1 MKVLILVLSARRDPW
16 GSLMMAQMETWDS
29 IGHAQTQT
37 MYYCGKLGQG
47 EYVACPTPI
56 FFSPSL
62 TESLEDVSPR
72 TIEAFEKSLELEWDY
87 MARVHSST
95 YVHKKNLVDFIE
107 TLPKEN
113 VLCGLL
119 TTGPSPFLW
128 GGGSYIIS
136 RDVIE
141 AFVANKD
148 KWNHNVMEDV
158 GMTKLAKELDIPFTG
173 GRMASINQNTMGLV
187 GWLVMQYG
195 FGENLT
201 GTDLAGLIKK
211 AGPHY
216 YWRCKQDL
224 ERHKDVEIFRKLK
237 EHLP

>member
-16 GSLMMAQMETWDS
+16 NSLMDAQLATWDS
-29 IGHAQTQT
+29 IEHPQTQT
-37 MYYCGKLGQG
+37 LYYCGRSDQPSTEKVF
-47 EYVACPTPI
+47 Y
-56 FFSPSL
+56 SPSL

-72 TIEAFEKSLELEWDY
+72 TIEAFEKSLELDWDY
-87 MARVHSST
+87 VARCHSST

-119 TTGPSPFLW
+119 TTGVKPFLW

-136 RDVIE
+136 RDVIGK
-141 AFVANKD
+141 FVASKD
-148 KWNHNVMEDV
+148 KWDKNTMED
-158 GMTKLAKELDIPFTG
+158 LALTNLACELEIPFTQ
-173 GRMASINQNTMGLV
+173 GRMASINQNTMGLA

-201 GTDLAGLIKK
+201 GTDLADLIKK
-211 AGPHY
+211 VGPHY

-224 ERHKDVEIFRKLK
+224 ERHKDVEIFKLLK
-237 EHLP
+237 KHMP